1 MIKKRR
7 EKMEDINSRKRKKKR
22 GIKISKKKDNL
33 LLRTYLKKIL

>member
-22 GIKISKKKDNL
+22 GIKISKKKDKL
-33 LLRTYLKKIL
+33 IITYLKKIL